1 MGGAVAAAGDLL
13 PGVLA
18 EGAAL
23 RNSEGSAVS
32 HDFVLVD
39 GHEDAFGK
47 VVDLAAQ
54 FGSGVGL
61 LSVDFGRK
69 GGYLFGVRGDG
80 VSGKKF
86 LVGGFHP
93 ERVIRRGGE
102 AFREYR

>member
-1 MGGAVAAAGDLL
+1 MTLSCEPDVNDMATCLL
-13 PGVLA
+13 REL
-18 EGAAL
+18 L
-23 RNSEGSAVS
+23 
-32 HDFVLVD
+32 D